1 MIAAALAAVFT
12 PTAARAE
19 PETRERLA
27 KVQAAVVK
35 IFGAGGFRGLEA
47 YQTGLLI
54 SPDGHVLTVMSPVLD
69 TPALKV
75 VLDDGRRL
83 DGKLLGA
90 DARLDVAVLRVEAQ
104 GLPYIDPLSAVPA
117 EAGTRVFAL
126 SNLFG
131 VAIGNEPV
139 SVQQGVISIVTELA
153 ARQGAFDI
161 PFSGRVY
168 VLDAV
173 TSNPGSAGGVL
184 VTRDGR
190 LLAILGKELR
200 NRHNNTWLNYA
211 IPIAE
216 LRASV
221 DAILAGGVAAA
232 PAEPPAKA
240 KDPLSA
246 GLVGLVLIPDI
257 LPRTPPYIDAVVA
270 GSPGARAGL
279 RPDDLVVSLDGSL
292 VSSCKALAEALEH
305 RDRFA
310 TIRLGVLRD
319 RSLVEVE
326 LSVPREERR

>member
-12 PTAARAE
+12 PAAARAE

-139 SVQQGVISIVTELA
+139 SVQEGVISIVTELA
-153 ARQGAFDI
+153 ARQGAFDT
-161 PFSGRVY
+161 PYSGRVY

-184 VTRDGR
+184 ATRDGR
-190 LLAILGKELR
+190 LLGMLGKELR
-200 NRHNNTWLNYA
+200 NRRNNTWINYA

-216 LRASV
+216 LRESV
-221 DAILAGGVAAA
+221 AAILSGDAVADRGDR
-232 PAEPPAKA
+232 PAKA
-240 KDPLSA
+240 ADPLSA
-246 GLVGLVLIPDI
+246 HLLGLVLVPDV

-270 GSPGARAGL
+270 GSPAARAGL
-279 RPDDLVVSLDGSL
+279 RPDDLVVLLDDTL
-292 VSSCKALAEALEH
+292 VSSCQSLTDALRD

-310 TIRLGVLRD
+310 TVRLGVLRD

-326 LSVPREERR
+326 LAIPREERR